1 MSLLALRG
9 ISREVLLPDE
19 TVLPILTGVDL
30 DVAPGEHVSIVGRS
44 GSGKSTL
51 LNLLGLLDTPSAGTY
66 LLDGES
72 TDRLSARRRSRLRGE
87 VFGFVFQQFN
97 LLPRRTAAENVA
109 APLL

>member
-51 LNLLGLLDTPSAGTY
+51 DTCALWHTSACDRSRCPSRLEGWCAG
-66 LLDGES
+66 
-72 TDRLSARRRSRLRGE
+72 RLRRRRRYGP
-87 VFGFVFQQFN
+87 GRR
-97 LLPRRTAAENVA
+97 LLPDLR
-109 APLL
+109 